1 MVSFI
6 KNLRFYSPCASARP
20 ICDAMQSRVVAT
32 ISVLFV
38 LGALYLSVVLRA
50 VPARHIFFTLITATY
65 ATFAN
70 IYIEH
75 ASPHLNISKR
85 PRPVAPTKNSPR
97 LLFPFTICFSLL
109 APSAI
114 LIASRV
120 HGIQLAQSSLVAIIA
135 PHLFLI
141 LSQIVCEN
149 MGYIASNFFSVYI
162 RLGVTVAFVSYR
174 LPVLFTWYRLAG
186 QWANTDEA
194 ATLPSGIAAL
204 AQLTAILNMVHW
216 SFALLCYLLLYCL
229 PNLIH
234 DPYANPTSINLTSDT
249 SQTHDSLGLISRQRS
264 NS

>member
-1 MVSFI
+1 MVFFV
-6 KNLRFYSPCASARP
+6 KNLRFCSPRASARA
-20 ICDAMQSRVVAT
+20 ICNAMRSCVVVT

-38 LGALYLSVVLRA
+38 TGSLYLAVVLRA
-50 VPARHIFFTLITATY
+50 VPARHIFFTLITAAY

-70 IYIEH
+70 IFIEH
-75 ASPHLNISKR
+75 ASPQLNISKR
-85 PRPVAPTKNSPR
+85 PRPVAPTKSSPR

-109 APSAI
+109 APIAI
-114 LIASRV
+114 LVASCAN
-120 HGIQLAQSSLVAIIA
+120 GIQLAQSPLVAIIA

-149 MGYIASNFFSVYI
+149 IGYIASNFFSVYI

-186 QWANTDEA
+186 QWANTEEA
-194 ATLPSGIAAL
+194 AKLPSGIAAL

-234 DPYANPTSINLTSDT
+234 DPYVNPTSTKLTSGA
-249 SQTHDSLGLISRQRS
+249 SQPRKP
-264 NS
+264 